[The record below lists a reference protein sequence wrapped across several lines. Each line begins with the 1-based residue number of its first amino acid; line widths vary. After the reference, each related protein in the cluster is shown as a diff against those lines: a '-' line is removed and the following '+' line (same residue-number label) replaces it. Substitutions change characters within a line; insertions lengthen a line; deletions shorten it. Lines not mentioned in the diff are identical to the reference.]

1 MRRVAK
7 RFPIKPLHS
16 ERVCWGCDRYCAADS
31 LLCGNGSERTQH
43 PAELF
48 GEDWQEFGIDAQ
60 AGDASATVDAQPP
73 ASHRSL
79 DTFDLDQAAEAARFN
94 NRCIANTPL
103 IRADGSMP
111 RSMSLELL
119 P

>member
-1 MRRVAK
+1 VAK
-7 RFPIKPLHS
+7 RFPIKPLHP
-16 ERVCWGCDRYCAADS
+16 ERVCWGCHRYCAADS

>member
-7 RFPIKPLHS
+7 RFPIKPLHP
-16 ERVCWGCDRYCAADS
+16 ERVCWGCHRYCAADS

-73 ASHRSL
+73 A
-79 DTFDLDQAAEAARFN
+79 
-94 NRCIANTPL
+94 
-103 IRADGSMP
+103 
-111 RSMSLELL
+111 
-119 P
+119 

>member
-1 MRRVAK
+1 LLSIHSGANLPKLIAGHEDPADISGLWCECVAWQNDS
-7 RFPIKPLHS
+7 PIKPLHP

-60 AGDASATVDAQPP
+60 AGDAIETVDAQPP
-73 ASHRSL
+73 GLGVARS
-79 DTFDLDQAAEAARFN
+79 
-94 NRCIANTPL
+94 
-103 IRADGSMP
+103 SV
-111 RSMSLELL
+111 
-119 P
+119 